1 MADIADTDHH
11 YSLEAY
17 ADCGGIDSLIK
28 MLRDFKN
35 PITDQIAN
43 MLDPRGDTS
52 WKMILK
58 RRRRGNP
65 SDHPPFVWEEYQE
78 RLQEYGNRR
87 GAKKLAELD
96 TAGKFNMKVEA
107 VRSAVRRMNG
117 THGRR
122 HKSKSGRK

>member
-1 MADIADTDHH
+1 MADIADTHTH

-17 ADCGGIDSLIK
+17 ASLGGIDSLIE

-35 PITDQIAN
+35 PITDQIAD
-43 MLDPRGDTS
+43 MLDPLGDTC
-52 WKMILK
+52 WKLVLK

-65 SDHPPFVWEEYQE
+65 AEPPFVWEEYQE
-78 RLQEYGNRR
+78 RLQEYGNKR

-122 HKSKSGRK
+122 RKRKSGRK